1 MAHNEL
7 SLDSNAIDVAFSKSG
22 NRIAVLMKDHFSVFA
37 WPLKTRPVP
46 SPILESSYPLS
57 DATDS
62 RPRQIAFLNE
72 TEVYVLKDSYP
83 NTTHVER
90 TTLETR
96 VTKLTYQA
104 AESERLF
111 SIFPSLEH
119 ETLWLSH
126 INQSGRPISYS
137 NIEQFSPDEFQ
148 LAPWAQ
154 CPTVD
159 TYWAKAVQLSEDKV
173 CSCRFPIYPFKGM
186 LTPVACLSY
195 YDRDRVSVREQAIA
209 REELYLIPHDHF
221 THNIHHIPAPTQVC
235 ALGQH

>member
-22 NRIAVLMKDHFSVFA
+22 TRIAVLMKDHFSVFA

-46 SPILESSYPLS
+46 CPVLESSYPLS
-57 DATDS
+57 GATDS

-83 NTTHVER
+83 NNTHVER

-96 VTKLTYQA
+96 VTKLAYEA
-104 AESERLF
+104 VDSERLF
-111 SIFPSLEH
+111 SIFPSLGH

-126 INQSGRPISYS
+126 INQTGRPISYS
-137 NIEQFSPDEFQ
+137 TIEQAFPDEFQ
-148 LAPWAQ
+148 LVPWAQ

-159 TYWAKAVQLSEDKV
+159 TYWAKGVQISEDKV
-173 CSCRFPIYPFKGM
+173 YLSPI
-186 LTPVACLSY
+186 
-195 YDRDRVSVREQAIA
+195 
-209 REELYLIPHDHF
+209 LILF
-221 THNIHHIPAPTQVC
+221 QLC
-235 ALGQH
+235 